1 MAVYV
6 YGLTHIPSVHHVVN
20 ELSGSN
26 KAVVAVPAYQ
36 WFGFDSRCLM
46 SFLTIFFNLPSFYL
60 QCPK

>member
-26 KAVVAVPAYQ
+26 KAVVVVPAYQ

-46 SFLTIFFNLPSFYL
+46 SFWTIFF
-60 QCPK
+60 